1 VNQDELRAIYRESD
15 VLVLPSFGEGLPV
28 VLMEA
33 MAMEIPCVATWIAG
47 IPELI
52 RDGIDG
58 LLTPPADEQAL
69 ARAILRLKT
78 DPALRLRIGRE
89 ARRRVLDQYD
99 VGKNVER
106 VAEVFRR
113 RLGLRL
119 ARKA

>member
-1 VNQDELRAIYRESD
+1 
-15 VLVLPSFGEGLPV
+15 
-28 VLMEA
+28 
-33 MAMEIPCVATWIAG
+33 
-47 IPELI
+47 
-52 RDGIDG
+52 